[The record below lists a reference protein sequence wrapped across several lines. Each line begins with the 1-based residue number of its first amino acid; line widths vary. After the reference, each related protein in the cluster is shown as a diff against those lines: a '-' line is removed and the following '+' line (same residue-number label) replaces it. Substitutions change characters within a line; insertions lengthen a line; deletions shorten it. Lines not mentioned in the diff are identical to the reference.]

1 MTLSV
6 IVAATDRP
14 ATLEQSLAGIRAAQE
29 PGDELLVVDS
39 PAHLGPAAA
48 RNAGVA
54 EVLGDVLVFVDSDVV
69 PHPDAFRRIRER
81 LHDEPELDG
90 VFGSYD
96 SYPQH
101 GGVISTFRN
110 LLPHHVHQASAGP
123 SGSFWAGLGAVRR
136 EAFVAVGGFDAE
148 RYPGPH
154 VEDIDLGMRLAEA
167 GRRIMLDPAI
177 QGTHLK
183 QWSLTDTVRTD
194 LFYRGA
200 PWVALLL
207 HHRRV
212 PRELNLAHRHRVTAA
227 ASVVALGGIA
237 ARRPLAAVGAVGVQ
251 AVLNRDLYGL
261 MRRRLGLRAMV
272 ASVGLHSLH
281 HLTGVAS
288 IPVGAFGYAR
298 ERRGRERLASERRRS
313 RRVRRARRDSPD
325 RPGAEAA
332 PAAT

>member
-1 MTLSV
+1 MKLSV
-6 IVAATDRP
+6 IVAATDQP
-14 ATLEQSLAGIRAAQE
+14 ATLEQSIAGIRAAQA

-39 PAHLGPAAA
+39 PAQLGPAAA

-69 PHPDAFRRIRER
+69 LHPDALRRIRER
-81 LHDEPELDG
+81 LEQEPGLAG

-96 SYPQH
+96 SHPH
-101 GGVISTFRN
+101 DGGIISTFRN

-136 EAFVAVGGFDAE
+136 EAFLDVGGFDAE

-154 VEDIDLGMRLAEA
+154 VEDIDLGMRLADA
-167 GRRIMLDPAI
+167 GHRVILDPAI

-183 QWSLTDTVRTD
+183 RWGLRDTVRTD

-227 ASVVALGGIA
+227 ASVVAVAGVV
-237 ARRPLAAVGAVGVQ
+237 ARRPLAAAGAVSVQ
-251 AVLNRDLYGL
+251 AALNRDLYAL
-261 MRRRLGLRAMV
+261 MGRRLGKRAMA
-272 ASVGLHSLH
+272 ASVALHSLH

-288 IPVGAFGYAR
+288 IPVGALGYAR
-298 ERRGRERLASERRRS
+298 ERRRPRS
-313 RRVRRARRDSPD
+313 GTPRFRPRAARRASREAAERS
-325 RPGAEAA
+325 GAEAA
-332 PAAT
+332 PATR